1 MDWAALF
8 ACITAL
14 GTGWF
19 AYNQLKHNR
28 LADIKAKELERQLE
42 RKSTRRSENSARV
55 YGEIHKVLNDL
66 SCDRVYI
73 IQPYPLGDNH
83 YLTILYEVTA
93 KGVARISDFWQ
104 DIKMSEL
111 PKFTASMARNELMLI
126 RDIDSLDGTRA
137 KAMFSSNGT
146 QSLIVQKLHDTTH
159 DWVGSLVCDF
169 TESIPNDFDEEAI
182 RKKLHFAA
190 MHIQYILPEVRAQV
204 MRVTEYLKELIKN
217 GSGHSSK
224 SFFLVAVTL
233 IGCFLLLIVGFILV
247 YEVIVNKSIKTDLM
261 GLSAF
266 VGAIT
271 ALFASAGVTK
281 CLSEKNENKN
291 V

>member
-159 DWVGSLVCDF
+159 DLSLIHISEPTRLGMISYAVFCLKKKK
-169 TESIPNDFDEEAI
+169 
-182 RKKLHFAA
+182 RKR
-190 MHIQYILPEVRAQV
+190 I
-204 MRVTEYLKELIKN
+204 
-217 GSGHSSK
+217 
-224 SFFLVAVTL
+224 SFFKAMQEE
-233 IGCFLLLIVGFILV
+233 I
-247 YEVIVNKSIKTDLM
+247 
-261 GLSAF
+261 
-266 VGAIT
+266 
-271 ALFASAGVTK
+271 
-281 CLSEKNENKN
+281 
-291 V
+291 

>member
-111 PKFTASMARNELMLI
+111 PKFTASMARNEFMLI
-126 RDIDSLDGTRA
+126 RDIDSLDGTLA

-169 TESIPNDFDEEAI
+169 TESIPDDFDEEAI

-190 MHIQYILPEVRAQV
+190 MHIQYILPEV
-204 MRVTEYLKELIKN
+204 KERKL
-217 GSGHSSK
+217 
-224 SFFLVAVTL
+224 
-233 IGCFLLLIVGFILV
+233 
-247 YEVIVNKSIKTDLM
+247 
-261 GLSAF
+261 
-266 VGAIT
+266 
-271 ALFASAGVTK
+271 
-281 CLSEKNENKN
+281 
-291 V
+291 

>member
-1 MDWAALF
+1 M
-8 ACITAL
+8 
-14 GTGWF
+14 
-19 AYNQLKHNR
+19 
-28 LADIKAKELERQLE
+28 
-42 RKSTRRSENSARV
+42 

-169 TESIPNDFDEEAI
+169 TESIPDDFDEEAI

-190 MHIQYILPEVRAQV
+190 MHIQYILPEV
-204 MRVTEYLKELIKN
+204 KERKL
-217 GSGHSSK
+217 
-224 SFFLVAVTL
+224 
-233 IGCFLLLIVGFILV
+233 
-247 YEVIVNKSIKTDLM
+247 
-261 GLSAF
+261 
-266 VGAIT
+266 
-271 ALFASAGVTK
+271 
-281 CLSEKNENKN
+281 
-291 V
+291 

>member
-111 PKFTASMARNELMLI
+111 PKFTASMARNELILFLPMIGLVLWSVI
-126 RDIDSLDGTRA
+126 LQNPSL
-137 KAMFSSNGT
+137 MI
-146 QSLIVQKLHDTTH
+146 LM
-159 DWVGSLVCDF
+159 
-169 TESIPNDFDEEAI
+169 
-182 RKKLHFAA
+182 RK
-190 MHIQYILPEVRAQV
+190 Q
-204 MRVTEYLKELIKN
+204 
-217 GSGHSSK
+217 
-224 SFFLVAVTL
+224 
-233 IGCFLLLIVGFILV
+233 
-247 YEVIVNKSIKTDLM
+247 
-261 GLSAF
+261 
-266 VGAIT
+266 
-271 ALFASAGVTK
+271 
-281 CLSEKNENKN
+281 SEKNFILQPCTFSISFQK
-291 V
+291 

>member
-146 QSLIVQKLHDTTH
+146 QSLIVQ
-159 DWVGSLVCDF
+159 
-169 TESIPNDFDEEAI
+169 NY
-182 RKKLHFAA
+182 
-190 MHIQYILPEVRAQV
+190 MILPMIGLVLWSVILQNPSLMILMRKQSEKTSFCSHAHSVYPSRSKRTQV

-224 SFFLVAVTL
+224 SFFLL
-233 IGCFLLLIVGFILV
+233 PLP
-247 YEVIVNKSIKTDLM
+247 
-261 GLSAF
+261 
-266 VGAIT
+266 
-271 ALFASAGVTK
+271 
-281 CLSEKNENKN
+281 
-291 V
+291 

>member
-126 RDIDSLDGTRA
+126 RDILDGTRA

-169 TESIPNDFDEEAI
+169 TESIPDDFDEEAI

-190 MHIQYILPEVRAQV
+190 MHIQYILPEV
-204 MRVTEYLKELIKN
+204 KERKL
-217 GSGHSSK
+217 
-224 SFFLVAVTL
+224 
-233 IGCFLLLIVGFILV
+233 
-247 YEVIVNKSIKTDLM
+247 
-261 GLSAF
+261 
-266 VGAIT
+266 
-271 ALFASAGVTK
+271 
-281 CLSEKNENKN
+281 
-291 V
+291 

>member
-126 RDIDSLDGTRA
+126 RDIDSLDGT
-137 KAMFSSNGT
+137 

-169 TESIPNDFDEEAI
+169 TESIPDDFDEEAI

-190 MHIQYILPEVRAQV
+190 MHIQYILPEV
-204 MRVTEYLKELIKN
+204 KERKL
-217 GSGHSSK
+217 
-224 SFFLVAVTL
+224 
-233 IGCFLLLIVGFILV
+233 
-247 YEVIVNKSIKTDLM
+247 
-261 GLSAF
+261 
-266 VGAIT
+266 
-271 ALFASAGVTK
+271 
-281 CLSEKNENKN
+281 
-291 V
+291 

>member
-73 IQPYPLGDNH
+73 ILPYPLGDNH

-93 KGVARISDFWQ
+93 
-104 DIKMSEL
+104 EL
-111 PKFTASMARNELMLI
+111 T
-126 RDIDSLDGTRA
+126 
-137 KAMFSSNGT
+137 
-146 QSLIVQKLHDTTH
+146 
-159 DWVGSLVCDF
+159 
-169 TESIPNDFDEEAI
+169 
-182 RKKLHFAA
+182 
-190 MHIQYILPEVRAQV
+190 
-204 MRVTEYLKELIKN
+204 
-217 GSGHSSK
+217 
-224 SFFLVAVTL
+224 
-233 IGCFLLLIVGFILV
+233 
-247 YEVIVNKSIKTDLM
+247 
-261 GLSAF
+261 
-266 VGAIT
+266 
-271 ALFASAGVTK
+271 
-281 CLSEKNENKN
+281 
-291 V
+291 

>member
-73 IQPYPLGDNH
+73 IQPYPLGENH

-93 KGVARISDFWQ
+93 KGVARISDYWQ

-111 PKFTASMARNELMLI
+111 PKFTAAMAKNEYMLI

-137 KAMFSSNGT
+137 KAMFPQMALSLWLYKSYMILRMIGLVLWSVILQS
-146 QSLIVQKLHDTTH
+146 QSLMI
-159 DWVGSLVCDF
+159 SM
-169 TESIPNDFDEEAI
+169 
-182 RKKLHFAA
+182 KK
-190 MHIQYILPEVRAQV
+190 QSG
-204 MRVTEYLKELIKN
+204 KN
-217 GSGHSSK
+217 
-224 SFFLVAVTL
+224 
-233 IGCFLLLIVGFILV
+233 FILQPCTF
-247 YEVIVNKSIKTDLM
+247 SISFQK
-261 GLSAF
+261 
-266 VGAIT
+266 
-271 ALFASAGVTK
+271 
-281 CLSEKNENKN
+281 
-291 V
+291 

>member
-1 MDWAALF
+1 ML
-8 ACITAL
+8 IL
-14 GTGWF
+14 
-19 AYNQLKHNR
+19 R
-28 LADIKAKELERQLE
+28 LKELERQLE

-159 DWVGSLVCDF
+159 DWLVLWSVILQNPSLM
-169 TESIPNDFDEEAI
+169 ILM
-182 RKKLHFAA
+182 RK
-190 MHIQYILPEVRAQV
+190 QSG
-204 MRVTEYLKELIKN
+204 KN
-217 GSGHSSK
+217 
-224 SFFLVAVTL
+224 
-233 IGCFLLLIVGFILV
+233 FILQPCTF
-247 YEVIVNKSIKTDLM
+247 SISFQK
-261 GLSAF
+261 
-266 VGAIT
+266 
-271 ALFASAGVTK
+271 
-281 CLSEKNENKN
+281 
-291 V
+291 